1 MRYITTIGEREFLIE
16 MIDESHIQ
24 LDGTVYQVDFD
35 QIAGQ
40 PVYTLLLDG
49 ISYESFVYES
59 PEGWQ
64 ILLQGRSY
72 QAQVVD
78 EREKRLRAAM
88 DSRLGERAEFHLK
101 APMPGLVVS
110 IPVEDGG
117 VVQKGDVLVLLESMK
132 MQNELKSPRQGT
144 VSRIRVHPGERVEQQ
159 QTLLSVT

>member
-16 MIDESHIQ
+16 IIDESHIQ
-24 LDGTVYQVDFD
+24 LDGKVYQVDFD

-40 PVYTLLLDG
+40 PVYTMLLEG
-49 ISYESFVYES
+49 SSYESFVYES
-59 PEGWQ
+59 SDGWQ

-88 DSRLGERAEFHLK
+88 DSHLGERAEFHLK

-110 IPVEDGG
+110 IPVEDGQ
-117 VVQKGDVLVLLESMK
+117 VVQKGDVLLLLESMK
-132 MQNELKSPRQGT
+132 MQNELKSPRQGV

-159 QTLLSVT
+159 QTLLSVI